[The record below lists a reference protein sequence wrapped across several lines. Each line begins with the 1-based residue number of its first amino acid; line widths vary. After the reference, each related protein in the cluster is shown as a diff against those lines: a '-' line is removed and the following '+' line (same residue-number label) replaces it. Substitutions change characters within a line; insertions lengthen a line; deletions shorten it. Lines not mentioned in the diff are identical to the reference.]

1 MIVHVLLNLL
11 SELRKR
17 DKCKV
22 CPGFYRFFAMSLTE
36 ESECYMTKPHVWRT
50 KLKMLPYIRDV
61 SSLNICK

>member
-11 SELRKR
+11 NELRKR

-22 CPGFYRFFAMSLTE
+22 FAMSLTE

-50 KLKMLPYIRDV
+50 KLQMLPYMRNV
-61 SSLNICK
+61 SSLSICK